1 MESTSDQNRTPK
13 VGKIP
18 VSLNVT
24 ISPVSN
30 LALNLSSLS
39 TSVAGSP
46 NRRISWS
53 NPFPGGEKIGID
65 LDDLTPSM
73 TESPTFIDIL
83 SHKKASKRKNA
94 VSVQNTLLSHNVEA
108 VSHIDKENRDPQI
121 KNVSESLIIKSSQD
135 SGYSSS
141 STSYSW
147 REKLNFCSFDLD
159 EEGDDSI
166 FNLNNIEDSPEPSSL
181 PSNMT
186 NLLSKPLNVNKPV
199 RSTPGIKNAK
209 SIRRCLSIEMDSV
222 IDQSLFECG
231 KILEKSF
238 CSGAA
243 LAKSSKSAK
252 LMRRSMS
259 MEIDSA
265 MDQSV
270 YECENQSKSGFC
282 SVTTSIGSHNND
294 LTLNSKCAFKR
305 LDPPNDF
312 DSKEHKRRKSSPCV
326 ELPPNFPSSERKFKR
341 SYSETAATVM
351 HAILKSDLQPELI
364 GDNSRSY
371 ALPLVKGKHDDLKS
385 ISPDTLAHLM
395 QGEYKEKVQTYT
407 IVDCRYPYEF
417 EGGHIQ
423 GAKNIYTKEDILD
436 NFFTYQR
443 VSTKNTIVIFHCEF
457 SSERAPKLCR
467 FLRKKD
473 REFNQGNYPR
483 LQYPEMYILE
493 GGYKAFFQEYKELCE
508 PQTYKPM
515 THKDHEFDFR
525 HFRAKS
531 KSWGADSKN
540 RVLLRL
546 NSKITNI

>member
-13 VGKIP
+13 AGEI
-18 VSLNVT
+18 SASSNVT

-39 TSVAGSP
+39 TSVAGTP

-53 NPFPGGEKIGID
+53 NPFPGGEKISID

-83 SHKKASKRKNA
+83 SHKKASKGKNA
-94 VSVQNTLLSHNVEA
+94 VSVQNTFSHNVEA
-108 VSHIDKENRDPQI
+108 ISHIDKENRDPQL
-121 KNVSESLIIKSSQD
+121 KRVSESLIIKSSQD

-141 STSYSW
+141 SASCSW
-147 REKLNFCSFDLD
+147 RENFKFCSFDFN
-159 EEGDDSI
+159 EESNDSI
-166 FNLNNIEDSPEPSSL
+166 FNFNNTEYSPEPSSL

-222 IDQSLFECG
+222 TDLSVRDCG
-231 KILEKSF
+231 NILEKSF
-238 CSGAA
+238 CSGIAS
-243 LAKSSKSAK
+243 AKSSKSAK
-252 LMRRSMS
+252 FIRRSMS
-259 MEIDSA
+259 MEIDSDI
-265 MDQSV
+265 DQTV
-270 YECENQSKSGFC
+270 HECENQSKNGFC
-282 SVTTSIGSHNND
+282 SVTTSMDSPNKD
-294 LTLNSKCAFKR
+294 LALNGKCAFKR
-305 LDPPNDF
+305 LDPPNDL

-436 NFFTYQR
+436 NFFTIQCG
-443 VSTKNTIVIFHCEF
+443 SAENTIVIFHCEF

-467 FLRKKD
+467 FLRKMD

-483 LQYPEMYILE
+483 LQHPEMYILE

-508 PQTYKPM
+508 PQKYKPM
-515 THKDHEFDFR
+515 THKDHEFDLR

-540 RVLLRL
+540 RVQLRS
-546 NSKITNI
+546 NSKITDI